1 VTADDIID
9 GVMERE
15 GLYVNDPSDYGGC
28 TNYGIT
34 FATLA
39 AWRKTDHVTCEDVR
53 LLTQA
58 EARDIYRHLY
68 IRQPGFEDAIRDDR
82 LLALVVDFGVLSG
95 PVTATKALQRAL
107 GVVDDG
113 VLGAQTR
120 RLLKAQEGSPDVYRK
135 VLADRIR
142 HHVEIVIRNPSQ
154 TRFLRGWLARL
165 TGFL

>member
-1 VTADDIID
+1 MTPDDVID
-9 GVMERE
+9 RVLAAE
-15 GLYVNDPSDYGGC
+15 GGYVNDPSDVGGC
-28 TNYGIT
+28 TNHGIT

-39 AWRKTDHVTCEDVR
+39 AWRQTDVTCEDVR

-68 IRQPGFEDAIRDDR
+68 IRQPGFEDAISDSR

-95 PVTATKALQRAL
+95 PHTATAALQRAL
-107 GVVDDG
+107 GVGDDG

-120 RLLKAQEGSPDVYRK
+120 RVLASQGGSPDVYRK

-154 TRFLRGWLARL
+154 ARFLRGWLARL